1 MDGSLIQLNKI
12 LVDEFLSTQKR
23 ALEAVDDLIALKLEA
38 AGCWRRASARWLVV
52 MGAGDITDAQR
63 EWLLRRRAYC
73 MAQTTSHVLH
83 EKMNIR
89 GGGAKAAD
97 ETLKRMGIADL
108 SEEMFRKRPSYY

>member
-73 MAQTTSHVLH
+73 MAQTTSHVLN

-89 GGGAKAAD
+89 GVAKAAD
-97 ETLKRMGIADL
+97 ETLKRMGIAEL

>member
-1 MDGSLIQLNKI
+1 M
-12 LVDEFLSTQKR
+12 STQKR

-73 MAQTTSHVLH
+73 M
-83 EKMNIR
+83 
-89 GGGAKAAD
+89 
-97 ETLKRMGIADL
+97 
-108 SEEMFRKRPSYY
+108 

>member
-1 MDGSLIQLNKI
+1 
-12 LVDEFLSTQKR
+12 
-23 ALEAVDDLIALKLEA
+23 
-38 AGCWRRASARWLVV
+38 SARWLVV

-89 GGGAKAAD
+89 GVAKAAD